1 MRPSDRLF
9 DIIQRLRTARGPLT
23 AAALA
28 EELEVTPRTVYRDIA
43 TLQAR
48 RVPIEGAAGL
58 GYVLRRGYDLPPL
71 MFSADEV
78 EAVLVGMRL
87 LRRTRDPGL
96 QQAAE
101 SVLSKLAAVLPEP
114 LRGAL
119 DAPPFHVSE
128 GDAREPSAISLAEL
142 RVAIREAN
150 KLRIRYRDSDGAASE
165 RVIRPVAIEYYV
177 QATLVCGWCELR
189 NDYRHFRADRI
200 EAAEI
205 LPDTFAAERKRLLA
219 GWLALTR
226 PS

>member
-1 MRPSDRLF
+1 MRRSDRLF
-9 DIIQRLRTARGPLT
+9 DIIQRLRTARAPVT
-23 AAALA
+23 AAAIA

-43 TLQAR
+43 ALQGS

-71 MFSADEV
+71 MFTPDEV

-96 QQAAE
+96 QQAAD

-114 LRGAL
+114 LRGTL
-119 DAPPFHVSE
+119 DTPPFHVSE
-128 GDAREPSAISLAEL
+128 GDAREPGAISLAEL

-150 KLRIRYRDSDGAASE
+150 KLRITYRDLSGTASE

-177 QATLVCGWCELR
+177 EATLLCAWCELR

-200 EAAEI
+200 EAASV
-205 LPDTFAAERKRLLA
+205 LSDSFSADRDRLLA

-226 PS
+226 P

>member
-1 MRPSDRLF
+1 MRRSDRLF
-9 DIIQRLRTARGPLT
+9 DIIQRLRTARAPVT
-23 AAALA
+23 AAAIA
-28 EELEVTPRTVYRDIA
+28 AELEVAPRTIYRDIA
-43 TLQAR
+43 DLQAS

-71 MFSADEV
+71 MFTADEV

-114 LRGAL
+114 LRGSL
-119 DAPPFHVSE
+119 DAAPFHVSE
-128 GDAREPSAISLAEL
+128 GDAREPGAISLAEL

-150 KLRIRYRDSDGAASE
+150 KLRITYRDGNGSASE
-165 RVIRPVAIEYYV
+165 RVIRPVALEYYV
-177 QATLVCGWCELR
+177 EVTLVCGWCELR

-200 EAAEI
+200 EAAAV
-205 LPDTFAAERKRLLA
+205 LPESFAADRERLKS
-219 GWLALTR
+219 GWMALTR
-226 PS
+226 Q

>member
-1 MRPSDRLF
+1 MRRSDRLF
-9 DIIQRLRTARGPLT
+9 DIIQRLRTARSPVT
-23 AAALA
+23 AAAIA
-28 EELEVTPRTVYRDIA
+28 AELEVTPRTVYRDIA
-43 TLQAR
+43 ALQAS

-71 MFSADEV
+71 MFTADEV

-87 LRRTRDPGL
+87 LGRTRDPGL

-114 LRGAL
+114 LRGSL
-119 DAPPFHVSE
+119 DTPPFLVSE
-128 GDAREPSAISLAEL
+128 GGAREPGAISLAEL

-150 KLRIRYRDSDGAASE
+150 KLRITYRDLGGTASE

-177 QATLVCGWCELR
+177 EVTLLCAWCELR

-200 EAAEI
+200 EAAAA
-205 LPDTFAAERKRLLA
+205 LPESFAADRERLLS

-226 PS
+226 P

>member
-1 MRPSDRLF
+1 MRRSDRLF
-9 DIIQRLRTARGPLT
+9 DIIQRLRTARSPVT
-23 AAALA
+23 AAAIA
-28 EELEVTPRTVYRDIA
+28 AELEVTPRTVYRDIA
-43 TLQAR
+43 ALQAS

-71 MFSADEV
+71 MFTADEV

-87 LRRTRDPGL
+87 LGRTRDPGL
-96 QQAAE
+96 QQAAG

-114 LRGAL
+114 LRGSL
-119 DAPPFHVSE
+119 DTPPFHVSE
-128 GDAREPSAISLAEL
+128 GGAREPGAISLAEL

-150 KLRIRYRDSDGAASE
+150 KLRITYRDLGGTASE

-177 QATLVCGWCELR
+177 EVTLLCAWCELR

-200 EAAEI
+200 EAAAV
-205 LPDTFAAERKRLLA
+205 LSDSFAADRERLLS

-226 PS
+226 L

>member
-1 MRPSDRLF
+1 MRRSDRLF
-9 DIIQRLRTARGPLT
+9 DIIQRLRTARSPMT
-23 AAALA
+23 AAAIA
-28 EELEVTPRTVYRDIA
+28 ADLEVTPRTVYRDIA

-48 RVPIEGAAGL
+48 RVPIEGAAGV

-114 LRGAL
+114 LRGSL
-119 DAPPFHVSE
+119 DTPPFHVSE
-128 GDAREPSAISLAEL
+128 GDVREPGAISLAEL
-142 RVAIREAN
+142 RAAIREAN
-150 KLRIRYRDSDGAASE
+150 KLRITYRDASDIASE

-177 QATLVCGWCELR
+177 EVTLVCAWCELR

-200 EAAEI
+200 EAAKV
-205 LPDTFAAERKRLLA
+205 LPESFAADRKRLLS

-226 PS
+226 P

>member
-1 MRPSDRLF
+1 MRPADRLF

-23 AAALA
+23 AAAIA
-28 EELEVTPRTVYRDIA
+28 EELEVTPRTVYRDIS

-101 SVLSKLAAVLPEP
+101 SVLSKLAAVVPEP

-119 DAPPFHVSE
+119 EAPPFHVSE
-128 GDAREPSAISLAEL
+128 GDAREPGAISLAEL

-177 QATLVCGWCELR
+177 EATLVCAWCELR

-200 EAAEI
+200 EAADI
-205 LPDTFAAERKRLLA
+205 LPERFAADRKRLLD
-219 GWLALTR
+219 GWLALAR